1 MSNHMGMHK
10 WNVAVLGMTAHS
22 VLVTR
27 VFAQWVKA

>member
-1 MSNHMGMHK
+1 MGMHK

-27 VFAQWVKA
+27 VFPQCVKA